1 MVILSS
7 IGIKVTN
14 VTLTR
19 YSDQIFL
26 LDEMVKV
33 TSKTYEK
40 NILLAALKL
49 AMLMYFS
56 VAILLMQRLPLVL
69 NMLILVW

>member
-40 NILLAALKL
+40 NILLAARKL

>member
-19 YSDQIFL
+19 HSDQIFL